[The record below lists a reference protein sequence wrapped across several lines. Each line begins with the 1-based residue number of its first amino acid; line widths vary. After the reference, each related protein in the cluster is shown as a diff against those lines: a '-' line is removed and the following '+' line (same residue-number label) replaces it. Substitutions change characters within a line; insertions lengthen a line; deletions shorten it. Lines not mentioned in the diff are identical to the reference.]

1 MRPRK
6 IFAGTL
12 GAVVLTVAGLFT
24 PITDAASA
32 QAERTIT
39 LTFVRSAE
47 SNTNASNT
55 VDTSVPGPSLSPQ
68 GYMHAA
74 TAANQLSTNG
84 YDAIYAST
92 MVRSQETA
100 APLARALN
108 LPVTV
113 LPGLRQI
120 EAGRH
125 EGQPEPESHETETSA
140 WLAGDRGARIP
151 GSITGDEF
159 DARFDE
165 AVQTIYDSGDV
176 NPIAFSHSS
185 AIMLWVLMNVSN
197 PDNELY
203 SHHLLPNLGRIEIA
217 GNPRDGWTL
226 TDWDGVPIQP

>member
-1 MRPRK
+1 M
-6 IFAGTL
+6 F
-12 GAVVLTVAGLFT
+12 VLTVAGLLH
-24 PITDAASA
+24 PVAASA
-32 QAERTIT
+32 QTERAIT

-55 VDTSVPGPSLSPQ
+55 VDTSVPGPSLSPM
-68 GYMHAA
+68 GYMHAQD
-74 TAANQLSTNG
+74 AANQLRGNG
-84 YDAIYAST
+84 YDGVYAST
-92 MVRSQETA
+92 MVRAQETA
-100 APLARALN
+100 APLAAALN

-120 EAGRH
+120 EAGRY

-140 WLAGDRGARIP
+140 WLAGDRSASIP

-165 AVQTIYDSGDV
+165 AVQTIYDSGAV

-185 AIMLWVLMNVSN
+185 AIMLWVLMNVTN
-197 PDNELY
+197 PDNALY
-203 SHHLLPNLGRIEIA
+203 TQHPLPNLGRIEIA

-226 TDWDGVPIQP
+226 TNWDGIPVPA